1 MNVSPAIRVLLVED
15 SPVQRAI
22 AAWVIRQAPGFVLA
36 GEAQDGA
43 EAVAQAAALKPDIVL
58 MDCHMPRM
66 NGIAATRA
74 IMHQCPVPIVVTSAS
89 PSVSDIHP
97 GMEALREGALAI
109 VPKLP
114 DPASPD
120 FDSVAADLLLSL
132 RLMAEVR
139 VVRRVPPRSAREI
152 PASAPPGPR
161 TGIIALGASTGGPP
175 VILEILRGLGPAIEV
190 PVLVVQHMATGF
202 LEGFRSWLARSSG
215 LPVAIASPAEQ
226 ARPGHVYLA
235 PEDRHLGI
243 DRTGRIRL
251 SDGPAENGFRPSVS
265 VLFRSVAEAFGAR
278 ALAVLLTGMGED
290 GADGLSQIAA
300 RGGTTVI
307 QDFDSSVVFGMPG
320 AAQRLGVAQHVLP
333 PADIARFIL
342 GQLARKSTSP

>member
-1 MNVSPAIRVLLVED
+1 MSEPRALRVLLVED
-15 SPVQRAI
+15 SPLQRAI
-22 AAWVIRQAPGFVLA
+22 AAWVIRRAPGFELA

-43 EAVAQAAALKPDIVL
+43 EAVAQVAALKPDIVL

-74 IMHQCPVPIVVTSAS
+74 IMHQCPVPIVVTNAS
-89 PSVSDIHP
+89 PSTNDVHP

-120 FDSVAADLLLSL
+120 FDAVAAELMLSL

-139 VVRRVPPRSAREI
+139 VVRRVPPRGTRPP
-152 PASAPPGPR
+152 PAAAPPGQR

-175 VILEILRGLGPAIEV
+175 VILEILRGLGPALGV
-190 PVLVVQHMATGF
+190 PVLIVQHMATGF

-215 LPVAIASPAEQ
+215 LPVAIATPALQ
-226 ARPGHVYLA
+226 TRPGHVYLA

-243 DRTGRIRL
+243 DRAGRIRL
-251 SDGPAENGFRPSVS
+251 SDAPPENGFRPSVS
-265 VLFRSVAEAFGAR
+265 ALFRALADAFGSR
-278 ALAVLLTGMGED
+278 AVAVLLTGMGED
-290 GADGLSQIAA
+290 GADGLAHVVA
-300 RGGTTVI
+300 RGGTTII
-307 QDFDSSVVFGMPG
+307 QDPESAVVFGMPG
-320 AAQRLGVAQHVLP
+320 AAQRLGAAQHVLP
-333 PADIARFIL
+333 PADIAAFIL
-342 GQLARKSTSP
+342 GQLAGKNPCP